1 MTVTAI
7 PTSVW
12 MAPDSVCT
20 ASGTQQGSTVK
31 GVWMAILETPSEA
44 HPDSASRAPV
54 PYLTWPT
61 LQNPASGKTELFGV
75 CVKKTMLGL
84 TVKDVLLVTMETPY
98 SSEAPVRNVTA
109 VAIRIPTSSLK
120 TVMKS
125 LASAGT
131 AYEIPPGSSVN
142 AVLLAITGMPGSP
155 RTVQCA
161 TVGAAHVTA

>member
-1 MTVTAI
+1 MTVMAI

-12 MAPDSVCT
+12 MTPDSVCT

-54 PYLTWPT
+54 PCPTWPT

-75 CVKKTMLGL
+75 FVKKTMLGL

-125 LASAGT
+125 LASVGT
-131 AYEIPPGSSVN
+131 AYEIPLDSRVN

-161 TVGAAHVTA
+161 TVGVVHVTA